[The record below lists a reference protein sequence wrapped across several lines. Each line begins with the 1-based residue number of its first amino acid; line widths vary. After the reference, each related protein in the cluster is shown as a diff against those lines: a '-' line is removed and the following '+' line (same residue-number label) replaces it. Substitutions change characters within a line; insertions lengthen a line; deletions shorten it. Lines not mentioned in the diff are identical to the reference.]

1 MECQI
6 CVEPFTKQKRKEIKC
21 EYCEFSCCR
30 NCFERYLLN
39 ETGARCMSKD
49 CERDWTPQFLSE
61 NFTHIFING
70 PLKYHVENVLFDK
83 ERALLPATQPIVE
96 NMILAEE
103 IEEKMT
109 TEYLNNF

>member
-39 ETGARCMSKD
+39 ETGARCMNKD
-49 CERDWTPQFLSE
+49 CGRDWTPKFLSE
-61 NFTHIFING
+61 IFTNVFISG
-70 PLKYHVENVLFDK
+70 HLKSHVEYVLF
-83 ERALLPATQPIVE
+83 
-96 NMILAEE
+96 
-103 IEEKMT
+103 
-109 TEYLNNF
+109 Y